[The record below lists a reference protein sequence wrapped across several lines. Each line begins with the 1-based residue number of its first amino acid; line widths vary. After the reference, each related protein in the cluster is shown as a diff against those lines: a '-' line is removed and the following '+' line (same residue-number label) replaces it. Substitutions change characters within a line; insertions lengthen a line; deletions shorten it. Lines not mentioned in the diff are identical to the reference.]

1 MVRVCSVK
9 CSIEWLNTQDSKKH
23 VLKARN
29 VEKRGIKLAL
39 KTKSDWIKDVQ
50 QVFNK
55 FIRLR
60 DNADSCISC
69 GKAASTTPNQW
80 DCGHYRSVGSA
91 PELRFI
97 EENSSKQ
104 CKRCNRE
111 LSGNIVEYRI
121 RLIDKIGADKLAWLE
136 GPHEPKRYTI
146 EDLKELNAL
155 YKRKVKEILQ

>member
-9 CSIEWLNTQDSKKH
+9 CSIEWLNTQGSKKH
-23 VLKARN
+23 VAKARN

-50 QVFNK
+50 QVFNR

-60 DNADSCISC
+60 DNAEPCISC
-69 GKAASTTPNQW
+69 GKPASTTPNQW

-146 EDLKELNAL
+146 DDLKELNAL

>member
-1 MVRVCSVK
+1 MY
-9 CSIEWLNTQDSKKH
+9 Q
-23 VLKARN
+23 
-29 VEKRGIKLAL
+29 
-39 KTKSDWIKDVQ
+39 
-50 QVFNK
+50 
-55 FIRLR
+55 
-60 DNADSCISC
+60 
-69 GKAASTTPNQW
+69 
-80 DCGHYRSVGSA
+80 
-91 PELRFI
+91 

-146 EDLKELNAL
+146 DDLKELNAL